1 MSSADSGFSCS
12 FHLIK
17 YTVQTVCQEGWK
29 DFIMINDFCSHLLQL
44 CDSLLRLRKFCCSCC
59 VGFCGKEGCAFV
71 FSKSIGS
78 QLHFY
83 RFEPAA
89 GFPD

>member
-1 MSSADSGFSCS
+1 MFLLLDQIHGPDCVSGR
-12 FHLIK
+12 
-17 YTVQTVCQEGWK
+17 VEGFYN
-29 DFIMINDFCSHLLQL
+29 DDFCGHLLQL
-44 CDSLLRLRKFCCSCC
+44 CDSLLRLRKFCCCCC

-89 GFPD
+89 GFAD